1 MFEHIGRKAKAFAKA
16 LFWIGAIASGILGFV
31 AAIKADSA
39 LLFPLITLLGS
50 ASAYLS
56 VIVLYVI
63 AQLADNS
70 DILAEN
76 SRKQLEALHALQD
89 LLQKSP
95 PCNAA
100 AQASAI
106 NAPAGE
112 ATSQPTPPAGPAPA
126 QQTEETPAAAAE
138 SQAEEPAQAESQT
151 EEPTKAESQSEEP
164 AQAESQAEE
173 PAQAER
179 AQQTD
184 ESQTDAPHA
193 DAAGQQPEKV
203 CRVCGFG
210 LTNDIF
216 CPNCGTKVG
225 AQIEPDEPDEPDGLC
240 PGCGYSKAFGKFC
253 PRCGLLLRS
262 N

>member
-89 LLQKSP
+89 LLQKKSSLQR
-95 PCNAA
+95 CR
-100 AQASAI
+100 
-106 NAPAGE
+106 AGVCDKR
-112 ATSQPTPPAGPAPA
+112 AGRGSDLA
-126 QQTEETPAAAAE
+126 
-138 SQAEEPAQAESQT
+138 
-151 EEPTKAESQSEEP
+151 
-164 AQAESQAEE
+164 
-173 PAQAER
+173 
-179 AQQTD
+179 
-184 ESQTDAPHA
+184 A
-193 DAAGQQPEKV
+193 DAAGRSGPSAAN
-203 CRVCGFG
+203 RR
-210 LTNDIF
+210 N
-216 CPNCGTKVG
+216 
-225 AQIEPDEPDEPDGLC
+225 
-240 PGCGYSKAFGKFC
+240 PGG
-253 PRCGLLLRS
+253 RC
-262 N
+262 